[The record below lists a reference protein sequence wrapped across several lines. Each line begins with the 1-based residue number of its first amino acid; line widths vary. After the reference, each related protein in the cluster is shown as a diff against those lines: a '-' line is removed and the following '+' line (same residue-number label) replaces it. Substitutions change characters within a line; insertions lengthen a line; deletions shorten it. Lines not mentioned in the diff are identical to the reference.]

1 MVSIRCNKYILS
13 FLVIILLAA
22 IVYFL
27 YKDKIKSFRQINNF
41 TDKEVEDFLNTFEQR
56 NNKNFDPQVS
66 ANYYK
71 VLHPL
76 CCLGDITKMYVP
88 PPIDASK
95 SVYKNQ
101 LLFEEKMVEKLKLN
115 KNSVV
120 LDMCCGMGK
129 VMQNVHKL
137 SGGCTVIGFNI
148 EQDQIAKGQQEINKN
163 KLTDNLLIKHH
174 NVNDNL
180 NLLGLEDNSIDAV
193 YNIQAVTYIKNLN
206 KTFGEAYSKLK
217 PGGILFLNPFLI
229 LPAYNPRDVTH
240 KKYLYETV
248 AVTGAIGTYTNSEVI
263 DSLKSVGFKNVEDLD
278 WCNSN
283 KQSALIERAH
293 SQYGNIKHLITLLG
307 SCGVLSSNT
316 VKLIK
321 RMRQGGEEFIKGTN
335 LNLFTINH
343 IIIATK

>member
-1 MVSIRCNKYILS
+1 MMVSNRCIAILG
-13 FLVIILLAA
+13 VIIFLA
-22 IVYFL
+22 IVIYFL
-27 YKDKIKSFRQINNF
+27 FNDKIKSFREINNF
-41 TDKEVEDFLNTFEQR
+41 TDKEVDDFLNTFEQR
-56 NNKNFDPQVS
+56 NNKNFDPHVV

-88 PPIDASK
+88 PPIEPSK

-101 LLFEEKMVEKLKLN
+101 LLFEQKMVDKLKLD

-137 SGGCTVIGFNI
+137 SGGCKVIGFNI
-148 EQDQIAKGQQEINKN
+148 EQNQISKGQQEIIKN
-163 KLTDNLLIKHH
+163 KLDEKVAIKYH

-180 NLLGLEDNSIDAV
+180 DMLNIEDNSFDAI
-193 YNIQAVTYIKNLN
+193 YNIQAVTYIKDLN

-217 PGGILFLNPFLI
+217 TGGILFLNPFLL
-229 LPAYNPRDVTH
+229 LPSYNPSDQKH

-248 AVTGAIGTYTNSEVI
+248 AVTGAVGTYRNSEVI
-263 DSLKSVGFKNVEDLD
+263 DSLKSVGFKNIEEID
-278 WCNSN
+278 WGNSN
-283 KQSALIERAH
+283 KQSILIETAH
-293 SQYGNIKHLITLLG
+293 SQFGNIKHVITLLG
-307 SCGVLSSNT
+307 SCFILSSNT

-321 RMRQGGEEFIKGTN
+321 RMRQGADEFIKGTD

-343 IIIATK
+343 VIVAVK